1 MFMSNVF
8 SWNMFLAKRQN
19 PCRFGLRKTHG
30 LSLVEPWRAEA
41 ALGTPS
47 GGQWKWTLGLSL
59 DDLKKDGFGGRSL
72 VLARAP
78 ASLLSKAREKLVRY

>member
-1 MFMSNVF
+1 MY
-8 SWNMFLAKRQN
+8 FLGICFWQN
-19 PCRFGLRKTHG
+19 GKTHVVSGLRKTHG